1 MYLDIMTQKI
11 KGQDKKICI
20 FPMGATGKLMLSQLR
35 SVGIEADFF
44 CDNNPELWGTSYDGK
59 PCISKKELI
68 EQAENTVVIIES
80 LYYREIKESLLKDGI
95 RNIERVFIEKIAAEE
110 YIRNHPDI
118 QAKIDAV
125 RELCADEK
133 SKQVVDHITKA
144 WFAESIEDDYF
155 KIIQSDN
162 QYFDEDIIHLS
173 DEEVFVDL
181 GAYIGDSA
189 EHFLEKC
196 NGKYK
201 KMHLFE
207 LDPEIYRCLI
217 NNMPSLQNKGN
228 GLIQAYPYGASNN
241 NRIVYFEGGDSNSVI
256 RAESDSTDLKCG
268 KVVALDHILGDE
280 NVTFIKADIEGAE
293 QPALRGAEKII
304 RQMHPTLA
312 ICIYHSVDD
321 FLNIPVWI
329 KKIVPEYKIYIRHYT
344 DEMLETVCYAIPEN
358 RNKI

>member
-1 MYLDIMTQKI
+1 MYLDNITKKI
-11 KGQDKKICI
+11 KGQGKKICI
-20 FPMGATGKLMLSQLR
+20 FPMGIAGKSMLSKLR

-44 CDNNPELWGTSYDGK
+44 CDNNSELWGTSYDGI
-59 PCISKKELI
+59 PCISKEELI

-95 RNIERVFIEKIAAEE
+95 RNIERVFVEKIAAEE
-110 YIRNHPDI
+110 YIRNHPDV

-125 RELCADEK
+125 CEICADEK

-144 WFAESIEDDYF
+144 WFAESVEDDYF
-155 KIIQSDN
+155 GIIQSDN

-189 EHFLEKC
+189 ENFLEKC
-196 NGKYK
+196 HGKYK

-207 LDPEIYRCLI
+207 LDPAIYKRLV
-217 NNMPSLQNKGN
+217 NNMPSLQTKGN
-228 GLIQAYPYGASNN
+228 GLIQAYPYGASDQNQ
-241 NRIVYFEGGDSNSVI
+241 IVYFKGGDSTSVI
-256 RAESDSTDLKCG
+256 GAESDSTDLECG
-268 KVVALDHILGDE
+268 KAVTLDHILEDE

-293 QPALRGAEKII
+293 KPALRGAENII
-304 RQMHPTLA
+304 RQMRPTLA

-344 DEMLETVCYAIPEN
+344 DEMLETVCYAIPPE
-358 RNKI
+358 RF